1 MTSSLSCASPV
12 TATSNAITI
21 TINPNAT
28 PSLSIALTGG
38 SNPACAGAA
47 LTFTATP
54 SNGGTPVYQW
64 KVNGTNVGTNS
75 STYTTSTLTNGQIIT
90 CTMTSSLS
98 CASPVTATSNAI
110 TITINPNVTPSLSI
124 ALIGGSNPACAG
136 AALTFTATPS
146 NGGTPV
152 YQWKINGVN
161 VGTNS
166 PQYSSSTLS
175 TGDSITCL
183 LTSTASCVSAASVT
197 SNSVVITINPL
208 PIVTIGNVSGCS
220 GIPLT
225 LIGNP
230 SGGTFSVANP
240 YLGTSTTYSYSY
252 TNTNGCTAAT
262 SAANITI
269 HTTSTNQVQSATAC
283 NTYTWP
289 INNQTYTSSGNK
301 IASFINVWGC
311 DSSYTLNLT
320 MLSSSSSTNAISANN
335 NYTWALNGNT
345 YTSSGVY
352 TASAINYQGCDSII
366 TLNLTITIQNLG
378 LSISP
383 KVMLAGPYNTAL
395 GLMSDSLR
403 TNNLLPAIE
412 PYSTAPLN
420 FPQISYP
427 GGETVSQS
435 ILSINGNNA
444 IVDWIFLEL
453 RSAINPTI
461 IVATKRALLQRDGD
475 IVSAADGIS
484 PILFPNQVNGDYYLS
499 VKHRNHLGVM
509 TASPLTLSSTTTS
522 INFSSE
528 APVWINP
535 LIQNPPRKTDGIVR
549 LLYVGDANTN
559 KNVKYNGTSNDK
571 DRVLNTVGTMS
582 PNNIVTG
589 YRIEDVNM
597 DSKVKYNSA
606 DNDRTIILNSV
617 GSSTPNTILFQHTP
631 N

>member
-1 MTSSLSCASPV
+1 VNDEYCELL
-12 TATSNAITI
+12 I
-21 TINPNAT
+21 
-28 PSLSIALTGG
+28 LTGG
-38 SNPACAGAA
+38 SNPACAGAV

-64 KVNGTNVGTNS
+64 QVNGVNVGINS
-75 STYTTSTLTNGQIIT
+75 STYSTSSLTNGQIIT

-110 TITINPNVTPSLSI
+110 TISINPIVTPSVSI
-124 ALIGGSNPACAG
+124 ALTGGSNPACAG
-136 AALTFTATPS
+136 AVLTFTATPS

-152 YQWKINGVN
+152 YQWQVNGVN
-161 VGTNS
+161 VGINS
-166 PQYSSSTLS
+166 SQYSSFTLS
-175 TGDSITCL
+175 TGDIITCFM
-183 LTSTASCVSAASVT
+183 TSTATCVSVASVA
-197 SNSVVITINPL
+197 SNSVVISINPL
-208 PIVTIGNVSGCS
+208 PVVTIGNVSGCS

-230 SGGTFSVANP
+230 YGGTFSVPNP
-240 YLGTSTTYSYSY
+240 YLGTSTTYTYSY

-283 NTYTWP
+283 NTYTWS
-289 INNQTYTSSGNK
+289 INNQTYTISGNK
-301 IASFINVWGC
+301 IASFMNVWGC

-320 MLSSSSSTNAISANN
+320 LLSSSSSTNAISANN
-335 NYTWALNGNT
+335 NYTWAVNGNT
-345 YTSSGVY
+345 YTISGVY
-352 TASAINYQGCDSII
+352 TASAVNYQGCDSII
-366 TLNLTITIQNLG
+366 TLNLTINIQNLG

-403 TNNLLPAIE
+403 TNNLLPTIE

-475 IVSAADGIS
+475 IVSATDGIS
-484 PILFPNQVNGDYYLS
+484 PILFPNQVNGNYYVS